1 MRIFPEMWPKMT
13 CPFSSLTR
21 KVALGRVSMISPCI
35 WITSSFA
42 IFAAVA
48 LPSESGIEMRPMF
61 SRYLPGGKARPLEIG
76 LLEQALVLVRH
87 DVGLHLRHEVHRH
100 HNDDEKRG
108 AAEVERH
115 VPPQNQKLRQQA
127 DQCYVDGA
135 RQDQSQED
143 LLEILRRLLP
153 GPYARNEG
161 ARLLQIVRRLF
172 RIVLQRRIEKTEE
185 NDRACVEHDVH
196 RLARRK
202 RGCEVPDHQAE
213 CRPDLPLRQQFPGVA
228 ACDTACKP
236 RSEERRVGKAWST

>member
-87 DVGLHLRHEVHRH
+87 DVGLHLRHEVHGDH
-100 HNDDEKRG
+100 DDDEERG
-108 AAEVERH
+108 ATEVERH
-115 VPPQNQKLRQQA
+115 VPPQDQELGQQA
-127 DQCYVDGA
+127 DQGHVNGSCKG
-135 RQDQSQED
+135 QSQED
-143 LLEILRRLLP
+143 LLEIFRRLLA
-153 GPYARNEG
+153 GPDAGNEG
-161 ARLLQIVRRLF
+161 ARLLQIVRRLL
-172 RIVLQRRIEKTEE
+172 RIVLQRRIEKAEE
-185 NDRACVEHDVH
+185 NDR
-196 RLARRK
+196 
-202 RGCEVPDHQAE
+202 
-213 CRPDLPLRQQFPGVA
+213 
-228 ACDTACKP
+228 
-236 RSEERRVGKAWST
+236 